1 MFLRPQSKGVHVD
14 TGVRSASVVLVRLD
28 KVEVSTFALR
38 ETILAVKL
46 ELSGDN
52 RVLTPAVKSERSL
65 TEDESTGIRDSRLI
79 GAILI
84 KVGLAVS
91 LISAAATP
99 PISTSDIGSTGIMKE
114 TRSINKGASSRTNG
128 IITTE

>member
-1 MFLRPQSKGVHVD
+1 
-14 TGVRSASVVLVRLD
+14 VVLVRLD

-65 TEDESTGIRDSRLI
+65 SEDESAGIRDKRLGRSRSGITKMSLVI
-79 GAILI
+79 RVARAFLPPIITSNIHSTSFLEETGAI
-84 KVGLAVS
+84 
-91 LISAAATP
+91 
-99 PISTSDIGSTGIMKE
+99 
-114 TRSINKGASSRTNG
+114 NK
-128 IITTE
+128 